1 MDFEADAKSTL
12 PVNDERL
19 TRLSTLATKQLM
31 IEEAIL
37 NTEVRLDSLKKDL
50 KLVSEVAIPDLMIQI
65 GMSKFTLT
73 NGAQVQVKPFYAGRI
88 DDENREEASAWLNDN
103 GHGAL
108 INKTLALDFGKA
120 DGIDWKKV
128 IAEIAATI
136 GEEIDVDIKLNQG
149 VHHATLNAFIKEQ
162 IEAGNKFPLDLFK
175 AFIGNKTKI
184 TLK

>member
-1 MDFEADAKSTL
+1 MDFEADAKIDVSEEKL
-12 PVNDERL
+12 AQ
-19 TRLSTLATKQLM
+19 LSLLATKQLT

-65 GMSKFTLT
+65 GMSRFTLT
-73 NGAQVQVKPFYAGRI
+73 NGAEVYVKPFYAGRI

-108 INKTLALDFGKA
+108 IKKTLAIDFGKA
-120 DGIDWKKV
+120 DGVDWKKV

-136 GEEIDVDIKLNQG
+136 EEDIDVDIRLNQG

-162 IEAGNKFPLDLFK
+162 VEAGNKFPLELFK

-184 TLK
+184 TFK